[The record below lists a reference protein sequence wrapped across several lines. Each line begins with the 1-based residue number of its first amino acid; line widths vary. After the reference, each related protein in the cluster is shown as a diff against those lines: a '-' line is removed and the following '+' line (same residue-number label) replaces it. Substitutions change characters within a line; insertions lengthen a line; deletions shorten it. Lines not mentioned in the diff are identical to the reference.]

1 MLDRKKV
8 NVAAYLLLEK
18 DGKFLFL
25 KRQNTGYRD
34 GDYGMPSGHLEDG
47 ESLDECIIRETKEE
61 IGIDVKDVE
70 MMVVVHTHDDYLDF
84 MFKATEWDGEIQ
96 NCEEEK
102 CAEMKWFGLDEL
114 PDNITP
120 EIKAGIET
128 YLKGGHY
135 VRI

>member
-1 MLDRKKV
+1 MTDRKKV

-34 GDYGMPSGHLEDG
+34 GDYGMASGHLEDD
-47 ESLDECIIRETKEE
+47 ESLEECIIRETKEE

-70 MMVVVHTHDDYLDF
+70 MMVVVHTSDDYLDF
-84 MFKATEWDGEIQ
+84 MFKADSWDGEIK

-114 PDNITP
+114 PENITP
-120 EIKAGIET
+120 EIKAGIEA
-128 YLKGGHY
+128 YKNGEHY